1 MTARATPPKTPPT
14 TASQFAT
21 TPRLEP
27 ATRPQTT
34 PQPTDAPVRRI
45 PAAVVN
51 GTGYGGM
58 ELLRLLRRHP
68 TFEVV
73 EATARSEAGS
83 PVSAVFPQLA
93 GLDLTFGERVERA
106 EVVFVALPDHAAI
119 EIIPQLLAEGRRV
132 VDLSAGFRLRDA
144 ALYPT
149 WYGYDHA
156 APDLLTEAVYG
167 LTEWAR
173 ADLPTARLVACPGC
187 FPTATLLALGP
198 ALAHDLIA
206 PDVVVDAK
214 TGASGAG
221 RSLAL
226 AQHFSEANE
235 DVGAYGLAGHRHWP
249 EMVQALEQVRGAHP
263 AAATEPATP
272 DALRLTFLPHLIPMT
287 RGILATCYA
296 TLRPGVTLADAQAA
310 YAEAYADE
318 PFVRLAASA
327 PHTKWTYGSNLCY
340 VYPTLEPH
348 SGRFIVMGAIDNLV
362 KGAAGQ
368 AIQCANVMYGL
379 PETQG
384 LPQEGVYP

>member
-1 MTARATPPKTPPT
+1 VRATPT
-14 TASQFAT
+14 T
-21 TPRLEP
+21 TPAGQP
-27 ATRPQTT
+27 ART
-34 PQPTDAPVRRI
+34 PTVSPTPSPTPARVPARRI

-83 PVSAVFPQLA
+83 RVSEVFPQLA

-106 EVVFVALPDHAAI
+106 EVVFVALPDHAAV
-119 EIIPQLLAEGRRV
+119 EVIPTLLAEGRRV
-132 VDLSAGFRLRDA
+132 VDLSAGFRLRDP

-149 WYGYDHA
+149 WYGYDHP
-156 APDLLTEAVYG
+156 APDLLAEAVYG
-167 LTEWAR
+167 LTEWTREA
-173 ADLPTARLVACPGC
+173 LPTARLVACPGC

-198 ALAHDLIA
+198 ALARDLIA

-214 TGASGAG
+214 SGVSGAG
-221 RSLAL
+221 RTLKL
-226 AQHFSEANE
+226 NYHYSEANE
-235 DVGAYGLAGHRHWP
+235 DVSAYGLSGHRHWP
-249 EMVQALEQVRGAHP
+249 EIMQALDEARGTTHGDAHGAANADEQGA
-263 AAATEPATP
+263 P

-296 TLRPGVTLADAQAA
+296 TPHPGVTLADVQAA

-318 PFVRLAASA
+318 PFVRLASAA

-340 VYPTLEPH
+340 VYPTIESH
-348 SGRFIVMGAIDNLV
+348 SGRFIVIGALDNLV